1 MPENIE
7 STVEAE
13 VNIIET
19 VKETINSLCDS
30 LFTSINNNVF
40 PLLDDIVFVDTDI
53 TDSSYME
60 KLFNSSATSGIIILA
75 NCLLTA
81 FILYYAIRLM
91 MSHFVGSHVDA
102 PYKFFIKTIFIAIF
116 MNFSLELCSAFINI
130 AFNASS
136 FFCALGKEIIG
147 KEISFITFTS
157 EFEKILNNNLDIFSL
172 DGILCSTLYI
182 SSFNL
187 AITYALRYIFI
198 KVLILLS
205 PFVILCLTNQSTEFI
220 FKNWLKCFF
229 SLLFLQV
236 IVSIILLLP
245 FIIVKES
252 SNMLFNKLL
261 LIGSI
266 SALLKANQ
274 FIREFIGGIDVNAT
288 LPSAI
293 SNIKSMLIK

>member
-7 STVEAE
+7 SAIETE
-13 VNIIET
+13 VNIFEI

-40 PLLDDIVFVDTDI
+40 PLLDDIVFVNKDI
-53 TDSSYME
+53 VASSYME
-60 KLFNSSATSGIIILA
+60 NLFNSSTTNGVIVLA
-75 NCLLTA
+75 NCVLTA
-81 FILYYAIRLM
+81 FILYYALRLM
-91 MSHFVGSHVDA
+91 ISHFVGFHIDP

-116 MNFSLELCSAFINI
+116 MNFSLTLCSLFIDI

-136 FFCALGKEIIG
+136 FFCALGSEIIG
-147 KEISFITFTS
+147 KEISFITFTN
-157 EFEKILNNNLDIFSL
+157 EFEKILSNNFDIFSL
-172 DGILCSTLYI
+172 DGILCSTLYV

-187 AITYALRYIFI
+187 AITYSLRYIFI
-198 KVLILLS
+198 KVMILLS
-205 PFVILCLTNQSTEFI
+205 PFVILCLINQSTEFI

-252 SNMLFNKLL
+252 SNSLFCKLL

-274 FIREFIGGIDVNAT
+274 FIKEFIGGIDVNSS
-288 LPSAI
+288 LPSAL
-293 SNIKSMLIK
+293 SNIKSLILK